1 MSEFATIAVHG
12 GTSNSD
18 AHGALRPPIYD
29 SVAFEHP
36 DARSMQ
42 LTFEGRKPAH
52 AYSRITNPTVSDFEQ
67 RISTLCG
74 GGFVLAVSSGMAA
87 ISNTI
92 LALAG
97 ADTNIVTSRN
107 LFGNTLSLFQKTLAP
122 WGLETRCVD
131 MTDLGAV
138 ATAIDGKTRAVFL
151 ETMTNPQLEVADC
164 KAIAG
169 ICRDKNVPL
178 IMDNTVMTP
187 YLFDCKEAG
196 VAIEVL
202 SSTKYISGG
211 ATTLGGLIIDHGNF
225 DWSNAP
231 RLVERAEKFG
241 RMALLSSL
249 RQEVYRNLGACM
261 APNTAYLHTLG
272 LETLKMRI
280 EKSCGNAAEI
290 AHFLNDHPR
299 VRDVHYPGLES
310 SQFHVLSNRQFKGR
324 YGGILTFELDSQET
338 CFALIDGLQ
347 LIRRA
352 TNINDNKSLII
363 HPASTIFAEYSA
375 GEKEE
380 MAIRPTTIRLSV
392 GIEECDD
399 IIADLADGLD
409 ALPPMRTGTSSAA
422 RQQQYA

>member
-1 MSEFATIAVHG
+1 MSAFATTAVHG
-12 GTSNSD
+12 GTNND
-18 AHGALRPPIYD
+18 AHGALRAPVYD

-42 LTFEGRKPAH
+42 LTFEGKKPAH

-67 RISTLCG
+67 RISSLCG

-107 LFGNTLSLFQKTLAP
+107 LFGNTLSLFEKTLAP

-131 MTDLGAV
+131 MTDPVAV
-138 ATAIDGKTRAVFL
+138 AAAIDDKTRAVFL
-151 ETMTNPQLEVADC
+151 ESMTNPQLEVADC
-164 KAIAG
+164 TAIAE
-169 ICRDKNVPL
+169 ICRDKGVPL
-178 IMDNTVMTP
+178 ILDNTVMTP

-196 VAIEVL
+196 VAVEVI

-211 ATTLGGLIIDHGNF
+211 ATTLGGVIIDHGTF

-231 RLVERAEKFG
+231 RLLERAAKFG
-241 RMALLSSL
+241 PMAFVSSL

-261 APNTAYLHTLG
+261 APHTAYLHTLG
-272 LETLKMRI
+272 LETLEMRI
-280 EKSCGNAAEI
+280 EKSCANALKI

-299 VRDVHYPGLES
+299 VAGVHYPGLES
-310 SQFHVLSNRQFKGR
+310 STFHAISSRQFKGR
-324 YGGILTFELDSQET
+324 HGGILTFELENQET
-338 CFALIDGLQ
+338 CFALIDALQ

-375 GEKEE
+375 REKEA
-380 MAIRPTTIRLSV
+380 MAVRPTTIRLSV
-392 GIEECDD
+392 GIEECGD
-399 IIADLADGLD
+399 IIADLAAGLNS
-409 ALPPMRTGTSSAA
+409 LSP
-422 RQQQYA
+422 Y

>member
-1 MSEFATIAVHG
+1 MSAFATTAVHG
-12 GTSNSD
+12 GTNNAD
-18 AHGALRPPIYD
+18 CHGALRAPVYD

-42 LTFEGRKPAH
+42 LTFEGKKPAH

-67 RISTLCG
+67 RISSLCG
-74 GGFVLAVSSGMAA
+74 GGLVIAVSSGMAA

-107 LFGNTLSLFQKTLAP
+107 LFGNTLSLFEKTLAP

-131 MTDLGAV
+131 MTDPDAV
-138 ATAIDGKTRAVFL
+138 AAVINDKTRAVFL
-151 ETMTNPQLEVADC
+151 ESMTNPQLEVADC
-164 KAIAG
+164 TAIAEVCKG
-169 ICRDKNVPL
+169 KGVPL
-178 IMDNTVMTP
+178 ILDNTVMTP
-187 YLFDCKEAG
+187 YLFNCKEAG

-211 ATTLGGLIIDHGNF
+211 ATTLGGLIIDHGTF

-231 RLVERAEKFG
+231 RLLERATKFG
-241 RMALLSSL
+241 SMAFISSL

-261 APNTAYLHTLG
+261 APHTAYLHTLG
-272 LETLKMRI
+272 LETLEMRV
-280 EKSCGNAAEI
+280 EKSCANALKI

-299 VRDVHYPGLES
+299 VAGVHYPGLES
-310 SQFHVLSNRQFKGR
+310 STFHAISSRQFKGR
-324 YGGILTFELDSQET
+324 HGGILTFELESQEA
-338 CFALIDGLQ
+338 CFALIDALQ
-347 LIRRA
+347 LVRRA

-363 HPASTIFAEYSA
+363 HPASTIFAEYSVR
-375 GEKEE
+375 EKEA
-380 MAIRPTTIRLSV
+380 MAVRPTQIRLSV

-399 IIADLADGLD
+399 IVADLAAGLNS
-409 ALPPMRTGTSSAA
+409 LSP
-422 RQQQYA
+422 Y